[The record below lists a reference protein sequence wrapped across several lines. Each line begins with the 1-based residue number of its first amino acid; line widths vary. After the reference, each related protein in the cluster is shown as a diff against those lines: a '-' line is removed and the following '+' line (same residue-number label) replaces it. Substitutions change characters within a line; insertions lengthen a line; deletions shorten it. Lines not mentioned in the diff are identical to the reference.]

1 MPKAN
6 SNTRHDRVV
15 ADFRDAGISAINSSG
30 IDRIS
35 VSLVCTVAEST
46 RPTFYSYF
54 GNVDGLLADIWLA
67 ECDEFLARLADPT
80 YQVLNSKVAAKDRA
94 LVEIMAIS
102 HRNAEVSEVVNRTM
116 QSWWKALAGN
126 DEFKNLKYSWVI
138 GARLGLLMMIP
149 VDTTV
154 KSLVISDQLLNSID
168 KVATIK
174 NKVTTDLLPPI
185 SDPEPVEQGVDQM
198 LLAAAINV
206 IANSGVAA
214 ASMARISRFAQVT
227 TGSVYPRYSS
237 IADLVLASFE
247 FAAKHVV
254 RQNLAN
260 TKDGSFGPDEF
271 GLFVIAGL
279 LPRRKQWR
287 NYRIEAHIEGR
298 VNKPLA
304 KRIQKSN
311 QEVNV
316 QVSEAL
322 RRYNVPEPVL
332 ESATHLIH
340 SIGIGF
346 SMMYNAGIALNEL
359 DHRRITRQ
367 IVAVFET
374 LAKKPSKPAK

>member
-1 MPKAN
+1 MPKAK

-15 ADFRDAGISAINSSG
+15 SDFRDAGISAIKSSG

-54 GNVDGLLADIWLA
+54 GNLDGLLADIWLA
-67 ECDEFLARLADPT
+67 EGDEFLARLADPG
-80 YQVLNSKVAAKDRA
+80 YQVLNSKLAAKDRA

-102 HRNAEVSEVVNRTM
+102 HRNAEVSEVVNRKM
-116 QSWWKALAGN
+116 QSWWKTLAGN

-149 VDTTV
+149 VDSTV

-271 GLFVIAGL
+271 ALFVIAGL

-311 QEVNV
+311 QEVNA

-322 RRYNVPEPVL
+322 KRYNVPDPVL

-367 IVAVFET
+367 IVAVFES

>member
-1 MPKAN
+1 M
-6 SNTRHDRVV
+6 SFSDYLREEQEW
-15 ADFRDAGISAINSSG
+15 SA
-30 IDRIS
+30 
-35 VSLVCTVAEST
+35 TV
-46 RPTFYSYF
+46 
-54 GNVDGLLADIWLA
+54 
-67 ECDEFLARLADPT
+67 T
-80 YQVLNSKVAAKDRA
+80 YTHPEKG
-94 LVEIMAIS
+94 
-102 HRNAEVSEVVNRTM
+102 EVSEVVNRTM

-138 GARLGLLMMIP
+138 GARLGLLMMFP
-149 VDTTV
+149 VDSTV

-237 IADLVLASFE
+237 IAELVLASFE

-254 RQNLAN
+254 NQNLAN

-298 VNKPLA
+298 LNKPLA

-311 QEVNV
+311 HEVNV

-359 DHRRITRQ
+359 DHRQITRQ

-374 LAKKPSKPAK
+374 LAQKPSKPAK

>member
-1 MPKAN
+1 MPKAKP
-6 SNTRHDRVV
+6 NTRHDRVV
-15 ADFRDAGISAINSSG
+15 ADFRNAGISAINSSG

-35 VSLVCTVAEST
+35 VSLICTIAEST

-67 ECDEFLARLADPT
+67 ECDEFLARVADPA

-102 HRNAEVSEVVNRTM
+102 HRNAEVSEVVNRKM
-116 QSWWKALAGN
+116 QSWWKSLAGN

-149 VDTTV
+149 VDSTV

-254 RQNLAN
+254 KQNLAN

-311 QEVNV
+311 QEVNA
-316 QVSEAL
+316 QVSQAL
-322 RRYNVPEPVL
+322 KRYNVPEPVL

-346 SMMYNAGIALNEL
+346 SMMYNAGIALNEI

-374 LAKKPSKPAK
+374 LAKKPPKPAK

>member
-1 MPKAN
+1 VPKAK

-15 ADFRDAGISAINSSG
+15 ADFRNAGITAINSSG

-35 VSLVCTVAEST
+35 VSLVCTIAEST

-102 HRNAEVSEVVNRTM
+102 HRNAEVSEVVNRKM
-116 QSWWKALAGN
+116 QSWWKGLAGN

-138 GARLGLLMMIP
+138 GARLGLLMMIH
-149 VDTTV
+149 VDSTV

-254 RQNLAN
+254 NQNLAN

-311 QEVNV
+311 QEVNA

-374 LAKKPSKPAK
+374 LAQKASKPAK

>member
-1 MPKAN
+1 MPKAATN
-6 SNTRHDRVV
+6 LRHDRVV
-15 ADFRDAGISAINSSG
+15 ADFRNAGISAINSSG

-102 HRNAEVSEVVNRTM
+102 HRNAEVSEVVNRKM

-149 VDTTV
+149 VDSTV

-168 KVATIK
+168 KVAIIK

-254 RQNLAN
+254 KQNLAN

-316 QVSEAL
+316 QVSEAM

-346 SMMYNAGIALNEL
+346 SMMYNAGISLNEL

>member
-1 MPKAN
+1 MPKAK

-15 ADFRDAGISAINSSG
+15 ADFRNAGISAINSSG

-67 ECDEFLARLADPT
+67 ECDEFLSRLADPA

-94 LVEIMAIS
+94 LIEIMAIS
-102 HRNAEVSEVVNRTM
+102 HRNAEVSEVVNRKM

-149 VDTTV
+149 VDSTV

-311 QEVNV
+311 HEVNV

-332 ESATHLIH
+332 VSATHLIH

-346 SMMYNAGIALNEL
+346 SMMYNAGISLNEL

>member
-1 MPKAN
+1 MPKAATN
-6 SNTRHDRVV
+6 LRHDRVV
-15 ADFRDAGISAINSSG
+15 ADFRNAGISAINSSG

-138 GARLGLLMMIP
+138 GARLGLLMMFP
-149 VDTTV
+149 VDSTV

-237 IADLVLASFE
+237 IAELVLASFE

-254 RQNLAN
+254 NQNLAN

-298 VNKPLA
+298 LNKPLA

-374 LAKKPSKPAK
+374 LANKPSKPAK

>member
-1 MPKAN
+1 MPKAA
-6 SNTRHDRVV
+6 SNLRHERVV
-15 ADFRDAGISAINSSG
+15 ADFRNAGINAINSSG

-67 ECDEFLARLADPT
+67 ECDEFLFRLADPT
-80 YQVLNSKVAAKDRA
+80 YEVLNSKVAAKDRA

-149 VDTTV
+149 VDSTV

-254 RQNLAN
+254 KQNLDN

-311 QEVNV
+311 HEVNV

-374 LAKKPSKPAK
+374 LVQKLSKPAK

>member
-1 MPKAN
+1 MAKAN

-15 ADFRDAGISAINSSG
+15 ADFRNAGISAINSSG

-67 ECDEFLARLADPT
+67 QCDEFLARLADPT
-80 YQVLNSKVAAKDRA
+80 YQVLNSKDAAKDRA

-138 GARLGLLMMIP
+138 GARLGLLMMFP
-149 VDTTV
+149 VDSTV

-237 IADLVLASFE
+237 IAELVLASFE

-254 RQNLAN
+254 NQNLAN

-298 VNKPLA
+298 LNKPLA

-311 QEVNV
+311 HEVNV

-367 IVAVFET
+367 IVAVFGT
-374 LAKKPSKPAK
+374 LAQKPSKPAK

>member
-1 MPKAN
+1 VP
-6 SNTRHDRVV
+6 
-15 ADFRDAGISAINSSG
+15 
-30 IDRIS
+30 
-35 VSLVCTVAEST
+35 
-46 RPTFYSYF
+46 
-54 GNVDGLLADIWLA
+54 
-67 ECDEFLARLADPT
+67 
-80 YQVLNSKVAAKDRA
+80 
-94 LVEIMAIS
+94 
-102 HRNAEVSEVVNRTM
+102 
-116 QSWWKALAGN
+116 
-126 DEFKNLKYSWVI
+126 
-138 GARLGLLMMIP
+138 
-149 VDTTV
+149 
-154 KSLVISDQLLNSID
+154 
-168 KVATIK
+168 IK

-185 SDPEPVEQGVDQM
+185 SDPEPIEQSVDQM

-237 IADLVLASFE
+237 ISDLVLASFE

-254 RQNLAN
+254 NQNLAN

-287 NYRIEAHIEGR
+287 NYRIEVHIEGR

-311 QEVNV
+311 QEVNQ
-316 QVSEAL
+316 QVSQAL
-322 RRYNVPEPVL
+322 KRYNVPEPVL

-367 IVAVFET
+367 IVAVFEV
-374 LAKKPSKPAK
+374 LAKKPAKSTQ

>member
-1 MPKAN
+1 VPKAK

-15 ADFRDAGISAINSSG
+15 SDFRDAGISAIKSSG

-54 GNVDGLLADIWLA
+54 GNLDGLLADIWLA
-67 ECDEFLARLADPT
+67 EGDEFLARLADPG
-80 YQVLNSKVAAKDRA
+80 YQVLNSKLAAKDRA

-102 HRNAEVSEVVNRTM
+102 HRNAEVSEVVNRKM
-116 QSWWKALAGN
+116 QSWWKTLAGN

-138 GARLGLLMMIP
+138 GARLGLLMMIS
-149 VDTTV
+149 VDSTV

-185 SDPEPVEQGVDQM
+185 SDPEPVEQGVDQL

-311 QEVNV
+311 QEVNA

-322 RRYNVPEPVL
+322 KRYNVPEPVL

>member
-1 MPKAN
+1 MPKAK
-6 SNTRHDRVV
+6 SNPRHDRVV

-67 ECDEFLARLADPT
+67 ECDEFLSRLADPA

-94 LVEIMAIS
+94 LVEIMAVS
-102 HRNAEVSEVVNRTM
+102 HRNAEVSEVVNRKM

-138 GARLGLLMMIP
+138 GARLGLLMMIA
-149 VDTTV
+149 VDSTV

-254 RQNLAN
+254 KQNLAN

-322 RRYNVPEPVL
+322 KRYNVPEPML

-346 SMMYNAGIALNEL
+346 SVMYNAGIALNEL

-374 LAKKPSKPAK
+374 LAQKPSKPAK

>member
-1 MPKAN
+1 VPKAATN
-6 SNTRHDRVV
+6 LRHDRVV
-15 ADFRDAGISAINSSG
+15 ADFRNAGITAINSSG

-35 VSLVCTVAEST
+35 VSLVCSVAEST

-67 ECDEFLARLADPT
+67 ECDEFLARLADPA
-80 YQVLNSKVAAKDRA
+80 YQVLNSKFAAQDRA
-94 LVEIMAIS
+94 LVEIMASS
-102 HRNAEVSEVVNRTM
+102 HRNVEVAEVVNRRM

-138 GARLGLLMMIP
+138 GARLGLLMMFP
-149 VDTTV
+149 VDPTV
-154 KSLVISDQLLNSID
+154 KTLAVADQLLNSID

-185 SDPEPVEQGVDQM
+185 SDPEPIEQGVDQM
-198 LLAAAINV
+198 LLAAAVNV
-206 IANSGVAA
+206 IANSGIAA

-227 TGSVYPRYSS
+227 TGSVYPRFSN

-254 RQNLAN
+254 NQNLAN

-298 VNKPLA
+298 VNKSLA

-311 QEVNV
+311 HEVNL
-316 QVSEAL
+316 QVSQAL
-322 RRYNVPEPVL
+322 KRYNIPDPVL

-346 SMMYNAGIALNEL
+346 SMMYNAGISLNEL

-367 IVAVFET
+367 IVAVFEA
-374 LAKKPSKPAK
+374 LAQKPAKSSK

>member
-1 MPKAN
+1 MAKAN

-15 ADFRDAGISAINSSG
+15 ADFRNAGISAINSSG

-67 ECDEFLARLADPT
+67 ECDEFLARLADPA
-80 YQVLNSKVAAKDRA
+80 YQVLNSKDAAKDRA

-138 GARLGLLMMIP
+138 GARLGLLMMFP
-149 VDTTV
+149 VDSTV

-174 NKVTTDLLPPI
+174 IKVTTDLLPPI

-237 IADLVLASFE
+237 IAELVLASFE

-254 RQNLAN
+254 NQNLAN

-298 VNKPLA
+298 LNKPLA

-311 QEVNV
+311 HEVNV

-367 IVAVFET
+367 IVAVFGT
-374 LAKKPSKPAK
+374 LAQKPSKPAK

>member
-1 MPKAN
+1 VPKAATN
-6 SNTRHDRVV
+6 LRHDRVV
-15 ADFRDAGISAINSSG
+15 ADFRNAGISAINSSG

-102 HRNAEVSEVVNRTM
+102 HRNAEVSEVVNRKM

-149 VDTTV
+149 VDSTV

-168 KVATIK
+168 KVAIIK

-254 RQNLAN
+254 KQNLAN

-316 QVSEAL
+316 QVSEAM

-346 SMMYNAGIALNEL
+346 SMMYNAGISLNEL

>member
-1 MPKAN
+1 MPKAK

-67 ECDEFLARLADPT
+67 ECDEFLARLADPA
-80 YQVLNSKVAAKDRA
+80 YQVLNTKIAAKDRA

-138 GARLGLLMMIP
+138 GARLGLLMMFP
-149 VDTTV
+149 VDSTV

-254 RQNLAN
+254 NQNLAN

-298 VNKPLA
+298 LNKPLA

-311 QEVNV
+311 HAVNV

-359 DHRRITRQ
+359 DHRQITRQ

-374 LAKKPSKPAK
+374 LAQKPSKPAK

>member
-15 ADFRDAGISAINSSG
+15 ADFRNAGISAINSSG

-67 ECDEFLARLADPT
+67 ECDEFLARLADPA
-80 YQVLNSKVAAKDRA
+80 YQVLNSKDAAKDRA

-116 QSWWKALAGN
+116 QFWWKALAGN

-149 VDTTV
+149 VDSTV
-154 KSLVISDQLLNSID
+154 KSLVISDELLNSID

-254 RQNLAN
+254 NQNLAN

-298 VNKPLA
+298 LNKPLA

-346 SMMYNAGIALNEL
+346 SMMHNAGIALNEL

-374 LAKKPSKPAK
+374 LAQKPSKPAK

>member
-1 MPKAN
+1 MPKAV
-6 SNTRHDRVV
+6 TKPRYDRVV
-15 ADFRDAGISAINSSG
+15 ADFRNAGIKAISTNG

-35 VSLVCTVAEST
+35 VSLVCSLAGST

-54 GNVDGLLADIWLA
+54 GNVDGLLADVWLA
-67 ECDEFLARLADPT
+67 ECDEFLSRLSDPT
-80 YQVLNSKVAAKDRA
+80 YQVLNTKFAAQDRA
-94 LVEIMAIS
+94 LVEIMAAS
-102 HRNAEVSEVVNRTM
+102 HRNVEVAEVVNRKI
-116 QSWWKALAGN
+116 QSWWKALTGN

-138 GARLGLLMMIP
+138 GARLGLLVMIP
-149 VDTTV
+149 VDPTV
-154 KSLVISDQLLNSID
+154 KSLAISDQLLNSID
-168 KVATIK
+168 KVVPIK
-174 NKVTTDLLPPI
+174 NNITTDILPPI
-185 SDPEPVEQGVDQM
+185 SDPEPIEQSVDQT

-237 IADLVLASFE
+237 ISDLVLASFE

-254 RQNLAN
+254 NQNLAN

-287 NYRIEAHIEGR
+287 NYRIEVHIEGR

-311 QEVNV
+311 HEVNQ
-316 QVSEAL
+316 QVSQAL

-346 SMMYNAGIALNEL
+346 SMMYNAGIPLNEL

-367 IVAVFET
+367 IVAVFED
-374 LAKKPSKPAK
+374 LAKKPAKSAN

>member
-15 ADFRDAGISAINSSG
+15 ADFRNAGISAINSSG

-67 ECDEFLARLADPT
+67 ECDEFLARLADPA
-80 YQVLNSKVAAKDRA
+80 YQVLNTKVAAKDRA

-138 GARLGLLMMIP
+138 GARLGLLMMFP
-149 VDTTV
+149 VDSTV

-237 IADLVLASFE
+237 IAELVLASFE

-254 RQNLAN
+254 NQNLAN

-298 VNKPLA
+298 LNKPLA

-311 QEVNV
+311 HEVNV

-374 LAKKPSKPAK
+374 LVQKPSKPAK

>member
-1 MPKAN
+1 MPKAATN
-6 SNTRHDRVV
+6 LRHDRVV
-15 ADFRDAGISAINSSG
+15 ADFRNAGISAINSSG

-67 ECDEFLARLADPT
+67 ECDEFLARLADPA
-80 YQVLNSKVAAKDRA
+80 YQVLNSKDAAKDRA

-102 HRNAEVSEVVNRTM
+102 HRNAEVSEVVNRKM
-116 QSWWKALAGN
+116 QSWWKALAGS

-138 GARLGLLMMIP
+138 GARLGLLMMFP
-149 VDTTV
+149 VDSTV

-174 NKVTTDLLPPI
+174 IKVTTDLLPPI

-237 IADLVLASFE
+237 IAELVLASFE

-254 RQNLAN
+254 NQNLAN

-298 VNKPLA
+298 LNKPLA

-311 QEVNV
+311 HEVNV

-374 LAKKPSKPAK
+374 LAQKPSKPAK

>member
-1 MPKAN
+1 VPKAK

-15 ADFRDAGISAINSSG
+15 SDFRDAGISAINSSG

-54 GNVDGLLADIWLA
+54 GNLDGLLADIWLA
-67 ECDEFLARLADPT
+67 EGDEFLARLADPG
-80 YQVLNSKVAAKDRA
+80 YQVLNSKLAAKDRA

-102 HRNAEVSEVVNRTM
+102 HRNAEVSEVVNRKM
-116 QSWWKALAGN
+116 QSWWKTLAGN

-138 GARLGLLMMIP
+138 GARLGLLMMIS
-149 VDTTV
+149 VDSTV

-185 SDPEPVEQGVDQM
+185 SDPEPVEQGVDQL

-311 QEVNV
+311 QEVNA

-322 RRYNVPEPVL
+322 KRYNVPEPVL